1 MLSDWALGVCCFT
14 PVLLG
19 LVGLASLRA
28 YVDYCVLL
36 PLMIIF
42 CFLESTDGFGADGSL
57 DVTDFVARN
66 ISLRSVA
73 GRRRRSQ
80 IRSLC
85 ELAIASRFLY
95 GGPKPPSLFA
105 EPHLKEGR
113 GSGIGHKNEVPACK
127 IVWDICF
134 VPSLSSFCRLGC
146 SGKVFT
152 RRPRFWLYRR

>member
-57 DVTDFVARN
+57 DVTGFVARN
-66 ISLRSVA
+66 ISLRSVV

-80 IRSLC
+80 IRSLR
-85 ELAIASRFLY
+85 ELEIASRFLY

-113 GSGIGHKNEVPACK
+113 ASGIGHNNEAPLSKV
-127 IVWDICF
+127 VWDFCF
-134 VPSLSSFCRLGC
+134 FPYLSSFFHMGHLR
-146 SGKVFT
+146 KVLT
-152 RRPRFWLYRR
+152 Q